1 MKRICLYCGNQSHNK
16 PFVSVYKYLIEHIP
30 SLTHQLE
37 EDAVVHNG
45 TCRTKL
51 YELVKADRLPCCM
64 DDRIRGNIAKYFIH
78 CSNPL
83 HIFHIHRSSIFSR
96 CDDEHGLDCCRRQ
109 SYILHS
115 FMIYAT
121 EIKKKKSNYLFAPSY
136 QTEDNKHPKIINDL
150 LTYVTE
156 HKYNDTN
163 WYRIYISYIYYI
175 H

>member
-37 EDAVVHNG
+37 EDAFVHNG

-51 YELVKADRLPCCM
+51 YELVKADLPCYM

-83 HIFHIHRSSIFSR
+83 HIF
-96 CDDEHGLDCCRRQ
+96 
-109 SYILHS
+109 
-115 FMIYAT
+115 
-121 EIKKKKSNYLFAPSY
+121 
-136 QTEDNKHPKIINDL
+136 
-150 LTYVTE
+150 
-156 HKYNDTN
+156 
-163 WYRIYISYIYYI
+163 
-175 H
+175 